1 MAILTVGV
9 DLAKN
14 VFALHGVNGVGT
26 VELRRPTVA
35 RSKLVALVA
44 CHATSTFV
52 LRHKRPW
59 LKAAAFAGLAGMP
72 AMMSLMEP
80 GAALASAMAGLTL
93 ALIDMF
99 AGRRERRS
107 DYRESPT
114 R

>member
-1 MAILTVGV
+1 
-9 DLAKN
+9 
-14 VFALHGVNGVGT
+14 
-26 VELRRPTVA
+26 
-35 RSKLVALVA
+35 
-44 CHATSTFV
+44 
-52 LRHKRPW
+52 
-59 LKAAAFAGLAGMP
+59 
-72 AMMSLMEP
+72 MMSLMEP

>member
-1 MAILTVGV
+1 MSQVT
-9 DLAKN
+9 
-14 VFALHGVNGVGT
+14 
-26 VELRRPTVA
+26 
-35 RSKLVALVA
+35 LVLLISIALVA

-72 AMMSLMEP
+72 AMMSLMLP
-80 GAALASAMAGLTL
+80 GAALASAMAGLTF

-107 DYRESPT
+107 D
-114 R
+114 